1 MDRSTIFKEFE
12 DMAEK
17 VKQLQ
22 PEEKQFMYK
31 GTLYPSPL
39 TSPENLQAVDKFE
52 ARADDILLVSY
63 PKSGFNW
70 MFHILNSLA
79 FAAGIIE
86 KEHAHL
92 PLMLEFL
99 KPENLQAI
107 SSMPSRRILGTH
119 LHPDN
124 LPKSFIEKKVK
135 ILAMLRNPKDVIVS
149 YFHFQNN
156 NPVIGLCYTW
166 NEFFCRFLEGK
177 AFYGSYFDYISAWN
191 KKVNDENV
199 LVVIYEE
206 LKKNMSEEIKKI
218 AKFLNFTL
226 TDEQIQSICSMST
239 FKSMKENSRNT
250 HGEMGNILFR
260 KGDIGDWKNCL
271 TEEQSKAI
279 DDKFEKHLL
288 GTKIGDL
295 LKYDEY
301 CK

>member
-1 MDRSTIFKEFE
+1 MAKYTINL
-12 DMAEK
+12 DPYMAEK

-22 PEEKQFMYK
+22 PEERQFMYK

-39 TSPENLQAVDKFE
+39 TSPENLQAVGNFE

-63 PKSGFNW
+63 PKSVLWLLLF
-70 MFHILNSLA
+70 FSDLICILTKYTLLQKKKMKKNAVWS
-79 FAAGIIE
+79 INN
-86 KEHAHL
+86 HCV
-92 PLMLEFL
+92 FL
-99 KPENLQAI
+99 LQAI
-107 SSMPSRRILGTH
+107 SSRPSQRILGTH

-124 LPKSFIEKKVK
+124 IPKSFIEKKVK
-135 ILAMLRNPKDVIVS
+135 ILAMLRNPKDVVVS

-156 NPVIGLCYTW
+156 NPVIGLYYTW
-166 NEFFCRFLEGK
+166 NEFFSRFIEGN

-206 LKKNMSEEIKKI
+206 LKKVKIKKI

-239 FKSMKENSRNT
+239 FKSMKENSMNT

-271 TEEQSKAI
+271 TEEQSKAV
-279 DDKFEKHLL
+279 DDKFEKHLA